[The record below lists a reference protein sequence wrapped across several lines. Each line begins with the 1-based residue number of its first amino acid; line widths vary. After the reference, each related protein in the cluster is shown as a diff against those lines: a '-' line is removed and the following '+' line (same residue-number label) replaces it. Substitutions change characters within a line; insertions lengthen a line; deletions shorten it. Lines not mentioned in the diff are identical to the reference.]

1 MRRIFLLFVLVAFG
15 ILLGGNGEALAKVIA
30 TITEDVQT
38 EFGTYHPYPV
48 QITPRARSYRV
59 AEDFSNVGN
68 FSEFGFSAKDRLLL
82 GRNLFVVKPG
92 PSVEDYGE
100 SGLYI
105 RGKVIYEI
113 YQDCKDREIPI
124 FVTADA
130 MLHTFHI
137 LYDYAL
143 RALEVERFAD
153 NLDRLNKALVAET
166 ERQIASSNRDPVQA
180 ILRKNLAFFSVAA
193 SLKDE
198 TFAVPPSVA
207 ELVEAEL
214 ALIEAHEGFA
224 PSPIFRFPS
233 EAQVS
238 PDMDYLEDYSQYVP
252 RGHYTRNE
260 TLKTYFQSMMWYG
273 RMAFRVEPDSVGVF
287 KEKGVVETY
296 QAILIVKALSELT
309 VNGRPALEVWHSM
322 YDPTVFFVGRSDDL
336 NVEDYRTLIARI
348 YGENWQSL
356 SPDALYDRDK
366 LLAFVAEAKKLR
378 NPLINSSWVL
388 DVQDPKKATK
398 SFRFMGQ
405 RFIPDSYMLWQLVYT
420 NVGTQGTPR
429 LMPKGLDVMAIL
441 GSERALEHLIE
452 LYDQDRYA
460 HYGDQ
465 MAKLKAEFEA
475 LAPEVWAQNLYW
487 NWLYA
492 LMPLLEEKGA
502 GYPPFMQNKAWTDR
516 QLNSALGS
524 WTELRHDTI
533 LYAKQSYTA
542 TVTEAHTPP
551 IPSSRQG
558 TVEPIPEVFGRLAS
572 LAGLMKEGLAS
583 RDLLLNVFA
592 EKLASFERLQLHL
605 KEIAEKEL
613 SNEHLSS
620 QDFERIATI
629 GDAMEEIL
637 TFPKEYAEAWES
649 DTDRNMA
656 LVADVHTDPNTKMVL
671 EEAVGYPAEMYVIVE
686 VEGRLKVTKGA
697 LFTYYEFV
705 HPMNDRLTDEAW
717 QEKLAAGDVPD
728 APKWTASFQD
738 IGARSGQEGYAG
750 GEEKGGLAI
759 PQVEVDTFRPL
770 IGEEVEIT
778 FRANYP
784 LEGNPQLEIT
794 PPGRERF
801 SVEMEPLAGETDAFR
816 YMLHTEGWEK
826 GDAQVVARASY
837 RSGQPRSVLSEMR
850 YDLLLDIGGRTD
862 VEEIYRDIPLGFE
875 LDQNFPNPFNPCT
888 TIRFTVP
895 EMSQGGNVN
904 LTIYDLLGRKVR
916 TLMDAQVGAGGYETA
931 WDGKDGAGKVVSSG
945 VYLYRL
951 TVDGGRG
958 TETRK
963 MVLVR

>member
-1 MRRIFLLFVLVAFG
+1 MKRTFLLFVLVAFG
-15 ILLGGNGEALAKVIA
+15 MLAGENGEVSAKVIA
-30 TITEDVQT
+30 TITTDVRT
-38 EFGTYHPYPV
+38 EFATYHPYPV
-48 QITPRARSYRV
+48 QITPKAQTYRV

-68 FSEFGFSAKDRLLL
+68 FSEFGFSAKDSLLL
-82 GRNLFVVKPG
+82 GRNLFVVKP
-92 PSVEDYGE
+92 SHTMEDFDE
-100 SGLYI
+100 SGLYT
-105 RGKVIYEI
+105 RGKVLYEI

-124 FVTADA
+124 FVTTDA
-130 MLHTFHI
+130 MLHAFHI

-143 RALEVERFAD
+143 RALEVERFAGD
-153 NLDRLNKALVAET
+153 LDRLNKALVAET
-166 ERQIASSNRDPVQA
+166 ERQIAASSRDSVRA

-193 SLKDE
+193 VLKDE
-198 TFAVPPSVA
+198 AFAIPSSVA
-207 ELVEAEL
+207 DLVQAEL

-224 PSPIFRFPS
+224 PSPIFRFPP
-233 EAQVS
+233 EAQVP
-238 PDMDYLEDYSQYVP
+238 PDRDYLEDYSQYVP

-260 TLKTYFQSMMWYG
+260 TLQTYFKAMMWYG
-273 RMAFRVEPDSVGVF
+273 RMAFRVEPDSVGAL
-287 KEKGVVETY
+287 KEKGIEETY
-296 QAILIVKALSELT
+296 QAILIVKALSALK
-309 VNGRPALEVWHSM
+309 VDGRPALEVWHSM

-336 NVEDYRTLIARI
+336 NVEDYRTLIAQI

-366 LLAFVAEAKKLR
+366 LLVFIEEAKKLR

-388 DVQDPKKATK
+388 DIQDPKKATK

-420 NVGTQGTPR
+420 NVGTQGDPR
-429 LMPKGLDVMAIL
+429 LMPKGLDVMSVL

-452 LYDQDRYA
+452 LYDQDVYLN
-460 HYGDQ
+460 YSEQ
-465 MAKLKAEFEA
+465 MAKLKEEFEA
-475 LAPEVWAQNLYW
+475 LASAVWAQNLYW

-502 GYPPFMQNKAWTDR
+502 GYPPFMQNEAWTDR

-542 TVTEAHTPP
+542 TVTAEPAVPP
-551 IPSSRQG
+551 VPSSRQG

-583 RDLLLNVFA
+583 RGLLLNVFA
-592 EKLASFERLQLHL
+592 EKLAAFERLQLHL

-613 SNEHLSS
+613 SNEHLSY

-637 TFPKEYAEAWES
+637 TFPKEHAEAWES

-671 EEAVGYPAEMYVIVE
+671 EEAIGYPAEMYVIVE

-705 HPMNDRLTDEAW
+705 HPMSDRLTDEAW
-717 QEKLAAGDVPD
+717 QEMLAAGDVPD
-728 APKWTASFQD
+728 APEWTASFQD
-738 IGARSGQEGYAG
+738 IAARPAQEGYAG
-750 GEEKGGLAI
+750 EEENRGLAI
-759 PQVEVDTFRPL
+759 PQVEVDNLRPQ
-770 IGEEVEIT
+770 IGEEVGIT
-778 FRANYP
+778 FKANVP
-784 LEGNPQLEIT
+784 LEGNPRLEIA
-794 PPGRERF
+794 PPGRKSF
-801 SVEMEPLAGETDAFR
+801 SVEMQPISVTPGFL
-816 YMLHTEGWEK
+816 YVLPTEGWEK
-826 GDAQVVARASY
+826 GDAQVVAKASY
-837 RSGQPRSVLSEMR
+837 QSGSPRSVLSEMR
-850 YDLLLDIGGRTD
+850 YDLLLSIGSETA
-862 VEEIYRDIPLGFE
+862 VEEENRNIPLCFG
-875 LDQNFPNPFNPCT
+875 LDQNFPNPFNPYT

-895 EMSQGGNVN
+895 EMSQGRNVN

-916 TLMDAQVGAGGYETA
+916 TLMDAQVGAGVVEVA
-931 WDGKDGAGKVVSSG
+931 WDGKDGAGKEVSSG
-945 VYLYRL
+945 VYFYQL
-951 TVDGGRG
+951 TVDRG
-958 TETRK
+958 KRMETRK
-963 MVLVR
+963 MVLIR